1 MNLEVVPANTAP
13 TASHYAH
20 AVVTTE
26 SQRMLHTS
34 GIAPINAEGM
44 VPDGIDD
51 QSRVVWTNLLEIL
64 AESEMEINDIVSV
77 TTYVVVGQPV
87 GAVLVARD
95 RALKGHRAAS
105 TVVMVSELIRPEWLI
120 EIALVAAK

>member
-1 MNLEVVPANTAP
+1 
-13 TASHYAH
+13 
-20 AVVTTE
+20 
-26 SQRMLHTS
+26 
-34 GIAPINAEGM
+34 M
-44 VPDGIDD
+44 VPDGIED

-64 AESEMEINDIVSV
+64 AESEMDITDVVSV
-77 TTYVVVGQPV
+77 TTYVVVGQPI

>member
-1 MNLEVVPANTAP
+1 MNLEVIPAKTAP

-20 AVVTTE
+20 AVVTTHP
-26 SQRMLHTS
+26 QRMLHTS

-44 VPDGIDD
+44 VPDGIED

-64 AESEMEINDIVSV
+64 VESEMDITDVVSV
-77 TTYVVVGQPV
+77 MTYVVVGQPI

-105 TVVMVSELIRPEWLI
+105 TVVMVSQLLRPEWLI
-120 EIALVAAK
+120 EIALVATK

>member
-1 MNLEVVPANTAP
+1 MNLEVIPAKTAP

-20 AVVTTE
+20 AVVTTHP
-26 SQRMLHTS
+26 QRMLHTS

-44 VPDGIDD
+44 VPDGIED

-64 AESEMEINDIVSV
+64 AESGMDITDVVSV
-77 TTYVVVGQPV
+77 TTYVVVGQPI

-120 EIALVAAK
+120 EIARVAAK

>member
-1 MNLEVVPANTAP
+1 MNLEVIPAKTAQ

-20 AVVTTE
+20 AVVTTHP
-26 SQRMLHTS
+26 QRILHTS

-44 VPDGIDD
+44 VPDGIED

-64 AESEMEINDIVSV
+64 AESEMDITDVVSV
-77 TTYVVVGQPV
+77 TTYVVVGRPI

-105 TVVMVSELIRPEWLI
+105 TVVMVSQLLRPEWLI

>member
-1 MNLEVVPANTAP
+1 MNLEVIPAKTAP

-20 AVVTTE
+20 AVVTTHP
-26 SQRMLHTS
+26 QRMLHTS

-44 VPDGIDD
+44 VPDGIED

-64 AESEMEINDIVSV
+64 VESEMDITDVVSV
-77 TTYVVVGQPV
+77 TTYVVVGQPI

-105 TVVMVSELIRPEWLI
+105 TLVMVSQLLRPEWLI

>member
-1 MNLEVVPANTAP
+1 
-13 TASHYAH
+13 
-20 AVVTTE
+20 
-26 SQRMLHTS
+26 MLHTS

-44 VPDGIDD
+44 VPDGIED

-64 AESEMEINDIVSV
+64 AESEMDITDVVSV
-77 TTYVVVGQPV
+77 TTYVVVGQPI

>member
-1 MNLEVVPANTAP
+1 M
-13 TASHYAH
+13 
-20 AVVTTE
+20 
-26 SQRMLHTS
+26 
-34 GIAPINAEGM
+34 
-44 VPDGIDD
+44 
-51 QSRVVWTNLLEIL
+51 
-64 AESEMEINDIVSV
+64 
-77 TTYVVVGQPV
+77 TTYVVVGQPI

>member
-1 MNLEVVPANTAP
+1 MNLEVIPAKTAP

-20 AVVTTE
+20 AVVTTHP
-26 SQRMLHTS
+26 QRMLHTS

-44 VPDGIDD
+44 VPDGIED

-64 AESEMEINDIVSV
+64 AESEMDITDVVSV
-77 TTYVVVGQPV
+77 MTYVVVGQPI

-120 EIALVAAK
+120 EIALVATK

>member
-1 MNLEVVPANTAP
+1 MNLEVIPSKTAP

-20 AVVTTE
+20 AVVTTRP
-26 SQRMLHTS
+26 QRMLHTS

-44 VPDGIDD
+44 VPDGIED

-64 AESEMEINDIVSV
+64 AESGMDITDVVSV
-77 TTYVVVGQPV
+77 TTYVVVGQPI
-87 GAVLVARD
+87 GAVLVTRD

-105 TVVMVSELIRPEWLI
+105 TVVMVSQLIRPEWLI

>member
-1 MNLEVVPANTAP
+1 MNLEVIPAKTAP

-20 AVVTTE
+20 AVVTTHP
-26 SQRMLHTS
+26 QRMLHTS

-44 VPDGIDD
+44 VPDGIED

-64 AESEMEINDIVSV
+64 AESGMDITDVVSV
-77 TTYVVVGQPV
+77 TTYVVVGQPI

-95 RALKGHRAAS
+95 RALRGHRAAS
-105 TVVMVSELIRPEWLI
+105 TVVLVSELIRPEWLI

>member
-1 MNLEVVPANTAP
+1 MNLEVIPAKTAP

-20 AVVTTE
+20 AVVTTHP
-26 SQRMLHTS
+26 QRMLHTS
-34 GIAPINAEGM
+34 GIAPINAGGM
-44 VPDGIDD
+44 VPDGIED
-51 QSRVVWTNLLEIL
+51 QSRVVWSNLLEIL
-64 AESEMEINDIVSV
+64 AESEMDITDIVSV
-77 TTYVVVGQPV
+77 TTYVVVGQPI